1 MFIQI
6 VEWGRRVGRPVI
18 VYFKTMCVYHQQR
31 ACISAGSSVCL
42 PFKQSKCKTKLL

>member
-31 ACISAGSSVCL
+31 ACISAGSSVC
-42 PFKQSKCKTKLL
+42 PFKQSKCKTRLL